1 MNAWQAGNIR
11 NCPKTLRPSGVYI
24 ETVGLENVGKLDF
37 TGAAFSLLRS
47 SQERHLAKGRN
58 LFSASRR
65 CRSKSGSS
73 KLRIAS
79 ALLLRCF
86 AAATVVVAVEVGV
99 EVVVEVVVGCRLTSD
114 DIAR

>member
-1 MNAWQAGNIR
+1 M
-11 NCPKTLRPSGVYI
+11 
-24 ETVGLENVGKLDF
+24 
-37 TGAAFSLLRS
+37 
-47 SQERHLAKGRN
+47 
-58 LFSASRR
+58 FSASRR

-86 AAATVVVAVEVGV
+86 AAAIVAVVVGVEVGV
-99 EVVVEVVVGCRLTSD
+99 EVVVGVGAVVVVGYRFASD